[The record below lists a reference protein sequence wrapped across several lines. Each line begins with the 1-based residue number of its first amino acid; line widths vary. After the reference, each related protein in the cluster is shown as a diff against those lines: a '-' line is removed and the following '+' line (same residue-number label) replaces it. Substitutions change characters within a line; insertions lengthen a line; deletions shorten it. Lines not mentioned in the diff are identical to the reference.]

1 MFIISLLTSLF
12 TFLCLLIILMV
23 LIQRGKSSMG
33 LGNMGG
39 GNQMLFGSSGGQDIF
54 QKITWVMCVLLLSGS
69 LTIAILKA
77 KYRGGSISYTKEM
90 PVATQTETEDSAED
104 SSDNTEA

>member
-1 MFIISLLTSLF
+1 MFIISLLTSMY
-12 TFLCLLIILMV
+12 TILCLLIILLV

-54 QKITWVMCVLLLSGS
+54 QKATWVMCTLLLSGS
-69 LTIAILKA
+69 LIIGVLKA
-77 KYRGGSISYTKEM
+77 RNAGRTISYTKEI
-90 PVATQTETEDSAED
+90 PVATQPEGTSEDVDD
-104 SSDNTEA
+104 SEA